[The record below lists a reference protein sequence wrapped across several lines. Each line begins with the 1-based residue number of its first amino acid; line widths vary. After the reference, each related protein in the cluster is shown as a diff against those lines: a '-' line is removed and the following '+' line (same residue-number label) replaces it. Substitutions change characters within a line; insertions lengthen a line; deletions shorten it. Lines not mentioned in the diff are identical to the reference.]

1 MSSGRQI
8 SHEGEAIVLRTW
20 PFREADLVVSLF
32 TRNQGKVKGV
42 ARHAL
47 SSRKRFGGALEPATQ
62 VRAHYMERPH
72 QDLVQLNQ
80 FEILWS
86 PLRWPI
92 SAARLAALQLVTEV
106 LEEALP
112 EQAPEDNIF
121 RLALTTLKSIQTE
134 PLLGEV
140 RLPVT
145 YYCLWM
151 NRLLGWMPELKRCAV
166 CRADLRDHASY
177 WCATRDGVTCHD
189 HRPANGRALGL
200 ASAAGAELILRHPLT
215 DLLRE
220 EARTLI
226 CPEGLLIFAIAT
238 LERHLERRLRSAAA
252 LTMAA
257 I

>member
-1 MSSGRQI
+1 
-8 SHEGEAIVLRTW
+8 
-20 PFREADLVVSLF
+20 
-32 TRNQGKVKGV
+32 
-42 ARHAL
+42 
-47 SSRKRFGGALEPATQ
+47 
-62 VRAHYMERPH
+62 
-72 QDLVQLNQ
+72 
-80 FEILWS
+80 
-86 PLRWPI
+86 
-92 SAARLAALQLVTEV
+92 LVTEV

-200 ASAAGAELILRHPLT
+200 ASAAGALGLASAAGAELILRHPLT